1 MSTGHDRPAAP
12 ELTDDLAAQ
21 VLTWHAWLD
30 EHPEPAWKE
39 TGTTAYLL
47 EQLSSLDVT
56 VHEEEGRT
64 GALVELG
71 SGPRWVGLRAD
82 LDAIWMG
89 DEDGYA
95 VHSCGHSA
103 HMAIVLGAAHLLAGA
118 ELPEGVGVRLLLQP
132 AEEPGTGAPDLVE
145 RGALEGMSHLFG
157 LHLRPAEE
165 LDSGDFAPA
174 LHSGASETGRVTI
187 TGQDA
192 HGARPHQ
199 GANAID
205 PLVALHQVLP
215 ALRFAPSESY
225 SAKITRIRAGGS
237 STNVIPGTAECAIDI
252 RAQRNEVLEEL
263 HGRID
268 EAAASIARTYGVDI
282 EIGWSEHT
290 PGAEVHPEA
299 AELLRAAIV
308 EVAGEDH
315 LAEEIVTPGAD
326 DFHIYSYGRPEL
338 RTAMLAVGV
347 GLTPGLH
354 HPEISYSTDALP
366 LASQILATAVLAAA
380 APTTAP

>member
-1 MSTGHDRPAAP
+1 MT
-12 ELTDDLAAQ
+12 ELAEQ

-39 TGTTAYLL
+39 TATTAYLL
-47 EQLSSLDVT
+47 EQLAPLGVR
-56 VHEEEGRT
+56 VREEPGRT
-64 GALVELG
+64 GAVVEIG
-71 SGPRWVGLRAD
+71 DGPRWVGLRAD

-103 HMAIVLGAAHLLAGA
+103 HMAVVLGAAHLLASA
-118 ELPEGVGVRLLLQP
+118 TLPEGTGVRLLLQP
-132 AEEPGTGAPDLVE
+132 AEEPGTGAPDLIE
-145 RGALEGMSHLFG
+145 RGALGGMSHLFG

-165 LDSGDFAPA
+165 LASGDLAPA

-215 ALRFAPSESY
+215 TLRFAPGESY

-237 STNVIPGTAECAIDI
+237 STNVIPGTVECAIDL
-252 RAQRNEVLEEL
+252 RAQRNDVLEQLRE
-263 HGRID
+263 RITG
-268 EAAASIARTYGVDI
+268 AAAGIAPTYGVQIDI
-282 EIGWSEHT
+282 AWSEHT

-299 AELLRAAIV
+299 AEILRTAIT
-308 EVAGEDH
+308 EVAGPEH

-347 GLTPGLH
+347 GLAPGLH
-354 HPEISYSTDALP
+354 HPEATYDTKPLP
-366 LASQILATAVLAAA
+366 VAARVLARAVMLAA
-380 APTTAP
+380 TSPPPRD

>member
-1 MSTGHDRPAAP
+1 MGGGETDLGARAE
-12 ELTDDLAAQ
+12 ELDLGAKVAQ
-21 VLTWHAWLD
+21 WHAWLD

-47 EQLSSLDVT
+47 EQLEPLDAT
-56 VHEEEGRT
+56 VHTQEDRT
-64 GALVELG
+64 GAIVELG
-71 SGPRWVGLRAD
+71 DGPRWIGLRAD

-103 HMAIVLGAAHLLAGA
+103 HMAIVLGAAHLLAGRV
-118 ELPEGVGVRLLLQP
+118 PEGVGVRLLLQP
-132 AEEPGTGAPDLVE
+132 AEEPGTGAADLIE

-157 LHLRPAEE
+157 MHLRPAEE
-165 LDSGDFAPA
+165 LDNGWFAPA

-187 TGQDA
+187 VGQDA

-215 ALRFAPSESY
+215 RLRFAPSESY

-237 STNVIPGTAECAIDI
+237 STNVIPGRAECAIDI
-252 RAQRNEVLEEL
+252 RAQRNEVLEQL
-263 HGRID
+263 HERID
-268 EAAASIARTYGVDI
+268 QAAAGIATTYGVDI

-299 AELLRAAIV
+299 AKLLRAAIV
-308 EVAGEDH
+308 EVAGEER

-354 HPEISYSTDALP
+354 HPEVTYATEALP
-366 LASQILATAVLAAA
+366 VAAQILARAVLAAA
-380 APTTAP
+380 QAEVG